1 MHEIDTRLEERERA
15 GRPIAVAVVGAGQ
28 MGTEIVSQI
37 GEMRGMD
44 VHVVVDL
51 TTDRAAAAYAQS
63 KKKVEVVR
71 TEGLA
76 EAEQAIRAGRRVAT
90 TTHRLATRLST
101 VEAVVDATGQAELGA
116 ILALDAIDHK
126 KHLVM
131 MNVECDVTIGPILR
145 RMARN
150 AGVVYSWAAGD
161 EPAAIVELY
170 RFAHALGFEIVAAGK
185 GKNNPLNHY
194 ATPDTERGRAEARKM
209 SARMLCEFVDG
220 SKTAVEMAAVS
231 NATGLV
237 PDVRGMHGARS
248 TVADL
253 TRVFVPERDGG
264 VLKRAGVVDF
274 AIGVHPGVFLIVTT
288 DNPRIREGLIQR
300 DMGEGPYYTL
310 FRPFHLC
317 SIEVPLTLAQ
327 CVLYGES
334 SGHPRDALVSECIA
348 ITKRALEPGQI
359 LDGIG
364 EYCYRGSIDLAEVAR
379 RERLLPLGLAKGC
392 ALRASV
398 PRDTPLTYDMVDLP
412 RESVLLELRRIQDQV
427 YGLQAGRPM

>member
-1 MHEIDTRLEERERA
+1 
-15 GRPIAVAVVGAGQ
+15 
-28 MGTEIVSQI
+28 
-37 GEMRGMD
+37 
-44 VHVVVDL
+44 
-51 TTDRAAAAYAQS
+51 
-63 KKKVEVVR
+63 
-71 TEGLA
+71 
-76 EAEQAIRAGRRVAT
+76 
-90 TTHRLATRLST
+90 
-101 VEAVVDATGQAELGA
+101 
-116 ILALDAIDHK
+116 
-126 KHLVM
+126 

-194 ATPDTERGRAEARKM
+194 ATPDTERGRAEARRM
-209 SARMLCEFVDG
+209 NARMLCEFVDG

-248 TVADL
+248 TVGDL
-253 TRVFVPERDGG
+253 TKVFVPERDGG

-300 DMGEGPYYTL
+300 DMGNGPYYTL

-348 ITKRALEPGQI
+348 ITKRELEPGQI

-427 YGLQAGRPM
+427 YGPQDGRPG